1 MAEHRTECI
10 SPIVISDKIIRP
22 LQSVNPGGAEKVD
35 WDPNSKIA
43 YVITGEYTDEKGG
56 QVVAI
61 DYSKGYDKGKAVA
74 EYYLE
79 GDVSDVRVS
88 SKGLIAAS
96 VFDRDTREGKVQFF
110 NYNVKNGLV
119 EAGSVEVGYQPDQ
132 LTFSKDGKKLVTAD
146 EGEPLMFYGSDEK
159 NQNPKGSVSII
170 NVDSKN
176 PGKSKVMTLYFDK
189 PDSYYTN
196 RGVRLY
202 NVEKVAGEK
211 NVALRDI
218 EPEYVGIIDN
228 KTALVALQ
236 ENNALAEVNLKKG
249 KIKGVFGLGYKDW
262 SDIPIDTT
270 DKDGGYN
277 PTKKTNLVSARMPDG
292 IDTFKSKLNGKKE
305 LLFISPNEGDGRVRP
320 DEVNFEADADGTFS
334 YGTNSTGDEIDS
346 FTDPLNK
353 TSTIYVYNQAG
364 QGNLGD
370 FDAEEGDEFFI
381 TTKYGVSDDD
391 EFWSDERR
399 AGKLEDDV
407 DVSKFDSRIIAEGR
421 LKTLVDQND
430 PITGKL
436 TGFGGRGFSI
446 HNRKGDVVYDSG
458 NLTEEIANKLGYYPD
473 GRSDDKGTEPETVEH
488 FTLGKG
494 KNKRDFIA
502 VALERCYDNGDP
514 EELGT
519 IVPIFEVVDLSAAD
533 NDDRVKHV
541 ATLQSPNSLSPEG
554 LLFVQDTK
562 NSGHMFVTN
571 EVSQTL
577 DTYSINIADL

>member
-1 MAEHRTECI
+1 
-10 SPIVISDKIIRP
+10 VISDKIISP
-22 LQSVNPGGAEKVD
+22 IGSVYPGGAEKVD
-35 WDPNSKIA
+35 WDSNSKVA
-43 YVITGEYTDEKGG
+43 FVITGEYTDEKGG
-56 QVVAI
+56 QVVAV

-74 EYYLE
+74 EYYLA

-110 NYNVKNGLV
+110 KYKKKKGLV
-119 EAGSVEVGYQPDQ
+119 SLGSVEVGYQPDQ
-132 LTFSKDGKKLVTAD
+132 LTFSKDGKTLVTAD
-146 EGEPLMFYGSDEK
+146 EGEPLMFYGSDEID
-159 NQNPKGSVSII
+159 QNPKGSVSII
-170 NVDSKN
+170 NVNSKK
-176 PGKSKVMTLYFDK
+176 PGKSKVKILYFDK
-189 PDSYYTN
+189 PDSYYTD
-196 RGVRLY
+196 RGVRLW
-202 NVEKVAGEK
+202 NPEKEAGEE
-211 NVALRDI
+211 NIALRDI

-236 ENNALAEVNLKKG
+236 ENNALAEVDFKKG

-262 SDIPIDTT
+262 SGIPIDTT
-270 DKDGGYN
+270 DRDGGYN

-292 IDTFKSKLNGKKE
+292 IDTFKAKLNGKKQ

-320 DEVNFEADADGTFS
+320 DEVNFEAEADGTFS
-334 YGTNSTGDEIDS
+334 YGTNSTGEEIES
-346 FTDPLNK
+346 FTDPLNL
-353 TSTIYVYNQAG
+353 TSTLYVYDQAG

-370 FDAEEGDEFFI
+370 FDAEKGDEFFI
-381 TTKYGVSDDD
+381 TTKYGVGDDD

-399 AGKLEDDV
+399 AGKLQDDG
-407 DVSKFDSRIIAEGR
+407 DASKFDSEIIAEGR
-421 LKTLVDQND
+421 LKTLVDRND

-446 HNRKGDVVYDSG
+446 HNRKGAVVYDSG
-458 NLTEEIANKLGYYPD
+458 NLTEEIANELGYYPD

-488 FTLGKG
+488 FRLGKR

-502 VALERCYDNGDP
+502 VALERCYNNGDV

-541 ATLQSPNSLSPEG
+541 ATLQSPGSLSPEG
-554 LLFVQDTK
+554 LLFVKDTNK
-562 NSGHMFVTN
+562 SGHMFVTN
-571 EVSQTL
+571 EVTGTL
-577 DTYSINIADL
+577 DTYSIHISDL

>member
-1 MAEHRTECI
+1 M
-10 SPIVISDKIIRP
+10 ISDKIISP
-22 LQSVNPGGAEKVD
+22 LQSIKPGGAEKVD
-35 WDPNSKIA
+35 WDPSAKIA

-56 QVVAI
+56 QVVAV

-74 EYYLE
+74 EYFLE

-110 NYNVKNGLV
+110 KYNSKKGLV
-119 EAGSVEVGYQPDQ
+119 SAGSVEVGYQPDQ
-132 LTFSKDGKKLVTAD
+132 LTFSKDGKTLVTAD
-146 EGEPLMFYGSDEK
+146 EGEPLMFYGSDEID
-159 NQNPKGSVSII
+159 QNPKGSVSII
-170 NVDSKN
+170 NVNSKK
-176 PGKSKVMTLYFDK
+176 PGKSKVKTLYFDK
-189 PDSYYTN
+189 PDSYYTD

-202 NVEKVAGEK
+202 NPEKVAGEK

-236 ENNALAEVNLKKG
+236 ENNALAEVNFKKG

-262 SDIPIDTT
+262 SGIPIDTT
-270 DKDGGYN
+270 DDDGGYK
-277 PTKKTNLVSARMPDG
+277 PSVKTNLVSARMPDG
-292 IDTFKSKLNGKKE
+292 IDTFKAKLNGKNQ

-320 DEVNFEADADGTFS
+320 DEVNFEAEADGTFS
-334 YGTNSTGDEIDS
+334 YGTNSTGAEIDS
-346 FTDPLNK
+346 FTDPLNL

-381 TTKYGVSDDD
+381 STKYGVGDDD

-399 AGKLEDDV
+399 AGKLLDDG
-407 DVSKFDSRIIAEGR
+407 DASKFDSGIIAEGR
-421 LKTLVDQND
+421 LKTLVDRND
-430 PITGKL
+430 PITGQL

-446 HNRKGDVVYDSG
+446 HNKKGEVVYDSG
-458 NLTEEIANKLGYYPD
+458 NLTEEIANELGYYPD

-488 FTLGKG
+488 FKLGKG

-502 VALERCYDNGDP
+502 VALERCYNNGDV

-541 ATLQSPNSLSPEG
+541 ATLQSPQSLSPEG
-554 LLFVQDTK
+554 LLFVHDTK

-577 DTYSINIADL
+577 DTYFINITDL